1 MKLAVLV
8 CLALLAFAANSLF
21 ARLALAEG
29 ASDALSF
36 SIVRLV
42 SAAVIL
48 CALVILRQGRWQ
60 VAKLNLRISLLMSG
74 CLLIYAFGFSL
85 AYVSLD
91 AATGALILFACV
103 ISNAACI

>member
-1 MKLAVLV
+1 MMMCRSGLSKFHLKGIDMKLAVLV

-48 CALVILRQGRWQ
+48 
-60 VAKLNLRISLLMSG
+60 
-74 CLLIYAFGFSL
+74 
-85 AYVSLD
+85 
-91 AATGALILFACV
+91 
-103 ISNAACI
+103 